1 MARSKYGNA
10 TLLHLFLFKK
20 GRTSMGPAENFV
32 LALDDSLAVYES
44 RPGTVDY
51 ESMAVEVL
59 RRADLD
65 GSGRIDEMLA
75 GKTLDQLKPGDEV
88 DGGYRESAVYAGK
101 HLVSLT
107 TKTLTVFRDAEGWG
121 VRTTPPRL
129 IDGIDSDTRFNT
141 AIEAVR
147 AAFNHD
153 ENVIYQAN

>member
-1 MARSKYGNA
+1 MRPTK
-10 TLLHLFLFKK
+10 TMLLHLFLFKK
-20 GRTSMGPAENFV
+20 GRTSMSAAENFV

-51 ESMAVEVL
+51 ESMTVEVL

-65 GSGRIDEMLA
+65 GSGRIAEMLA

-88 DGGYRESAVYAGK
+88 DGGYQESAVYAGK

-107 TKTLTVFRDAEGWG
+107 AKTLTVFRDAEGWG
-121 VRTTPPRL
+121 VRTSPPRF
-129 IDGIDSDTRFNT
+129 IAGVESDTRFNT

-147 AAFNHD
+147 AAFDHD
-153 ENVIYQAN
+153 ENVVYQAD